1 MNRPVVEVVMTDQ
14 DMDALVD
21 NIVNSMSSAAVHQT
35 LAVLD

>member
-1 MNRPVVEVVMTDQ
+1 MTDQ

-35 LAVLD
+35 QLLPSGMKASH